1 MSTADTSTET
11 SAEIRPSTAIRD
23 PLADHLI
30 TPQNSALILIDYQP
44 DQVKAVRSMDQDL
57 LVENIISTVKLAKL
71 FGVPLVHSTVNVASG
86 RQEPTIPPI
95 AELLEDDPPVDRTSS
110 TRCARATRSIPL
122 SMRSA
127 ARPPKPIGPASS
139 GSLRLEA
146 SPSAGSRWRASF
158 SAIGPAKRRWLES
171 SKSCSASAC

>member
-1 MSTADTSTET
+1 MSTLDTTTET
-11 SAEIRPSTAIRD
+11 PADIRPGTAIRD

-71 FGVPLVHSTVNVASG
+71 FGVPVVHSTVNVATG
-86 RQEPTIPPI
+86 RQEPTIPRV
-95 AELLEDDPPVDRTSS
+95 AELLEDDPPVDRT
-110 TRCARATRSIPL
+110 ARATRSIPL
-122 SMRSA
+122 SMRSV

-139 GSLRLEA
+139 VSLGLEA

-171 SKSCSASAC
+171 SRSCSPSAC

>member
-1 MSTADTSTET
+1 MTSQ
-11 SAEIRPSTAIRD
+11 AIRD

-71 FGVPLVHSTVNVASG
+71 FGVF
-86 RQEPTIPPI
+86 
-95 AELLEDDPPVDRTSS
+95 
-110 TRCARATRSIPL
+110 RCALHALDALARATRSIPL
-122 SMRSA
+122 SMRLA